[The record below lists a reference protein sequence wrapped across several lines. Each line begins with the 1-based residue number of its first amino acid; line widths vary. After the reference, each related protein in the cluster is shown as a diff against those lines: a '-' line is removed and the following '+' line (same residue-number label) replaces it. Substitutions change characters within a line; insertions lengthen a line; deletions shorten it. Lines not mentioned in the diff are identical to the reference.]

1 VSFATEGFKSIIKK
15 TDMDLEKTLL
25 KIQNLRETAARYMQR
40 KDALEVIGTYFQ
52 ELTSKIFD
60 LVFVRQIK
68 NM

>member
-1 VSFATEGFKSIIKK
+1 
-15 TDMDLEKTLL
+15 MDLEKTLL

-52 ELTSKIFD
+52 DLTSKIFD
-60 LVFVRQIK
+60 LAFVRQIK

>member
-1 VSFATEGFKSIIKK
+1 
-15 TDMDLEKTLL
+15 MDLEKTLL